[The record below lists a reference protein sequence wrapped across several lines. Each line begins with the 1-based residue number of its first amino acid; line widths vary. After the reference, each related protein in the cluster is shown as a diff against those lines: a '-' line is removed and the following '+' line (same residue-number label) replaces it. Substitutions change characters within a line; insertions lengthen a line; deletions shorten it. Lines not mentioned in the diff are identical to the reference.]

1 MYIVKKICFFGFKIN
16 GCVICFMLVIRR
28 NGLIKLVCLERLVG
42 ILGMLLK
49 LFGWVVCIW

>member
-1 MYIVKKICFFGFKIN
+1 
-16 GCVICFMLVIRR
+16 MLVIRR

>member
-16 GCVICFMLVIRR
+16 GCVICLMLVIRR
-28 NGLIKLVCLERLVG
+28 NGFIKLVCLERLVG